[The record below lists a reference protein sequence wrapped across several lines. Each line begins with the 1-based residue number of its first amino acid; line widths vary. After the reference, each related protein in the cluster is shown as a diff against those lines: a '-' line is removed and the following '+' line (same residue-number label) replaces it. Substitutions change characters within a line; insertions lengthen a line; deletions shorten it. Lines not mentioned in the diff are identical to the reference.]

1 MSKLAA
7 VLEQETWVAVDA
19 PDEFQAIVDSLTS
32 TESNGI
38 ISPSEEASHGSA
50 DLLDRFSDAP
60 ESSIAE
66 ETPVPDSTRS
76 QTNGKIITA
85 EDMTDPGIRAGSST
99 TEGGEN
105 PTPNNINTAVSTP
118 NPLPSETL
126 LSDAVATKGKKG
138 REKPSVK
145 TLYVQGITYHCVNW

>member
-19 PDEFQAIVDSLTS
+19 PDEFQVIVDSLTS

-50 DLLDRFSDAP
+50 ADLLDRFSDAP

-66 ETPVPDSTRS
+66 ETPVPDSTMS
-76 QTNGKIITA
+76 QTNGKVRLK
-85 EDMTDPGIRAGSST
+85 IR
-99 TEGGEN
+99 
-105 PTPNNINTAVSTP
+105 
-118 NPLPSETL
+118 TL
-126 LSDAVATKGKKG
+126 S
-138 REKPSVK
+138 
-145 TLYVQGITYHCVNW
+145 